1 MVELVRKVLSEQNKA
16 LGLILSIAK
25 PGVVKSQHLRDRDEM
40 LRSSTSSSAV

>member
-25 PGVVKSQHLRDRDEM
+25 PSVVTNVRNLR
-40 LRSSTSSSAV
+40 T